1 MAEVNSRNS
10 KGKKENKKENN
21 DLLESMKAYF
31 NDKFK
36 EMFSKHEENIKL
48 IISANTNDRID
59 MLNKK
64 IDDFQESLEF
74 TENQLNDKINDVEE
88 KHNIKITSL
97 ENKIKDIDMQYR

>member
-21 DLLESMKAYF
+21 DLLEK
-31 NDKFK
+31 
-36 EMFSKHEENIKL
+36 
-48 IISANTNDRID
+48 R
-59 MLNKK
+59 

-97 ENKIKDIDMQYR
+97 ENKIKDIDMQYTLFFL

>member
-1 MAEVNSRNS
+1 
-10 KGKKENKKENN
+10 
-21 DLLESMKAYF
+21 MKAYF

-36 EMFSKHEENIKL
+36 EMFSQHEENIKI
-48 IISANTNDRID
+48 IISANTKITNDRID
-59 MLNKK
+59 TLNKK

-97 ENKIKDIDMQYR
+97 ENKIKECRI